1 MPRPVDHHGS
11 MMPKVPRRLGVRGCC
26 EVVNRGVAAWKG
38 KIFVG
43 TFDGR
48 LVALDAKTGQPVWTV
63 MTVDPD
69 KAYTNTMAPRVIKG
83 RVMIGVAG
91 GEYGVRGYISAYDA
105 ETGTLAWRF
114 YTVPGDPS
122 KLFKNEA
129 TAMAAKPWHGEWW
142 KNGGRRHGVGL
153 HFLRS
158 RSQPDLF
165 RGG

>member
-1 MPRPVDHHGS
+1 
-11 MMPKVPRRLGVRGCC
+11 
-26 EVVNRGVAAWKG
+26 
-38 KIFVG
+38 
-43 TFDGR
+43 
-48 LVALDAKTGQPVWTV
+48 

-69 KAYTNTMAPRVIKG
+69 KAYTITMAPRVVKG
-83 RVMIGVAG
+83 RVLIGSSG

-105 ETGTLAWRF
+105 ETGALAWRF

-122 KLFKNEA
+122 KAVRERG
-129 TAMAAKPWHGEWW
+129 HGDGCQDLERRVVE
-142 KNGGRRHGVGL
+142 NGGRRHGVGL

>member
-114 YTVPGDPS
+114 YTVPRRSLEAIQERGHGDGCQALARRVVE
-122 KLFKNEA
+122 KWG
-129 TAMAAKPWHGEWW
+129 AAARCGSP
-142 KNGGRRHGVGL
+142 L
-153 HFLRS
+153 PTIPIS
-158 RSQPDLF
+158 T
-165 RGG
+165 